1 MPNTLSPAEVIRVRT
16 SLDYSVEDFAK
27 LLDVSFETV
36 RSWESGRRGCKG
48 PAALLIRMLGNHSE
62 IHEYLKNL

>member
-1 MPNTLSPAEVIRVRT
+1 MSSNLSPADVIRIRN
-16 SLDYSVEDFAK
+16 SLGYSVEDFAK

-48 PAALLIRMLGNHSE
+48 PAALLARMISE
-62 IHEYLKNL
+62 HESAHVFLKDR